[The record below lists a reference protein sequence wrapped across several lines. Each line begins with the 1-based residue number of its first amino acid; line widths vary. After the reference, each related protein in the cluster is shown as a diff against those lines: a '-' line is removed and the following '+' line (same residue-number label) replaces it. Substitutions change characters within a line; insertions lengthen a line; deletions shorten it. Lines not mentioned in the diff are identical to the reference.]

1 MPVILE
7 IVTPDSIAFSEEV
20 EHVVVP
26 TVNGKIDL
34 LPKHIPIIDRVI
46 AGDIKIKWNG
56 EEKILAIGSGFVESY
71 GNKVSI
77 IVDQAVDVSNE
88 DELAIEEATNR
99 AKIALEEGKKSN
111 LDQSQIDL
119 LEAAA
124 RFEMAKK
131 IARKKSR

>member
-1 MPVILE
+1 MSIILE

-46 AGDIKIKWNG
+46 AGDIKIKFNG
-56 EEKILAIGSGFVESY
+56 EEKVLAIGSGFVESY

-77 IVDQAVDVSNE
+77 IVDQAMDVSNE

-131 IARKKSR
+131 IARKKSS

>member
-131 IARKKSR
+131 IARKKSG

>member
-7 IVTPDSIAFSEEV
+7 IVTQDSIAFSEEV

-56 EEKILAIGSGFVESY
+56 DCCI
-71 GNKVSI
+71 
-77 IVDQAVDVSNE
+77 
-88 DELAIEEATNR
+88 R
-99 AKIALEEGKKSN
+99 
-111 LDQSQIDL
+111 
-119 LEAAA
+119 
-124 RFEMAKK
+124 
-131 IARKKSR
+131 

>member
-99 AKIALEEGKKSN
+99 AKIALEEGKKSK

-131 IARKKSR
+131 IARKKSG

>member
-46 AGDIKIKWNG
+46 AGDIKIKFNG
-56 EEKILAIGSGFVESY
+56 EDKVLAIGSGFVESY

-77 IVDQAVDVSNE
+77 IVDQAMDVSNE

-131 IARKKSR
+131 IARKKSS

>member
-1 MPVILE
+1 MPIILE

-56 EEKILAIGSGFVESY
+56 EDKILAIGSGFVESY

-77 IVDQAVDVSNE
+77 IVDQAMDVSNE
-88 DELAIEEATNR
+88 DELAIDEATSR
-99 AKIALEEGKKSN
+99 AKNALEEGKKSN

>member
-1 MPVILE
+1 MPIILE

-56 EEKILAIGSGFVESY
+56 EDKVLAIGSGFVESY

-77 IVDQAVDVSNE
+77 IVDQAMDVSNE

-99 AKIALEEGKKSN
+99 AKVALEEGKKSN

-119 LEAAA
+119 LEAVA

-131 IARKKSR
+131 IARKKSG

>member
-99 AKIALEEGKKSN
+99 AKFALEEGKKSN

>member
-34 LPKHIPIIDRVI
+34 LPRHIPIIDRVI

>member
-34 LPKHIPIIDRVI
+34 LPMHIPIIDRVI

-99 AKIALEEGKKSN
+99 AKIALEEGKKSK

-131 IARKKSR
+131 IARKKSG

>member
-1 MPVILE
+1 MPIILE

-34 LPKHIPIIDRVI
+34 LPKHFPIIDRVI
-46 AGDIKIKWNG
+46 AGDIKIKFNG
-56 EEKILAIGSGFVESY
+56 EDKVLAIGSGFVESY

-77 IVDQAVDVSNE
+77 IVDQAMDVSNE

-131 IARKKSR
+131 IARKKSS

>member
-46 AGDIKIKWNG
+46 AGDIKIKFNG
-56 EEKILAIGSGFVESY
+56 EDKVLAIGSGFVESY

-77 IVDQAVDVSNE
+77 IVDQAMDVSNE

-99 AKIALEEGKKSN
+99 AKIALEEGKKSK

-131 IARKKSR
+131 IARKKSG

>member
-131 IARKKSR
+131 IARKKSS

>member
-99 AKIALEEGKKSN
+99 AKIALEEGKKSK

-131 IARKKSR
+131 IARKKSS

>member
-1 MPVILE
+1 MPIILE
-7 IVTPDSIAFSEEV
+7 IVTPDSVVFSEEV

-34 LPKHIPIIDRVI
+34 LQRHIPIIDRI
-46 AGDIKIKWNG
+46 MPGDIKIKSKK
-56 EEKILAIGSGFVESY
+56 EEKILAVGSGFVESY

-77 IVDQAVDVSNE
+77 ITDQAMDVSNE
-88 DELAIEEATNR
+88 DEQVIDEAVAR
-99 AKIALEEGKKSN
+99 AKASLEEGKKSN
-111 LDQSQIDL
+111 MDQAQIEL

-131 IARKKSR
+131 IARKKSS

>member
-1 MPVILE
+1 MPIILE

-34 LPKHIPIIDRVI
+34 LPRHIPIIDRVI

>member
-1 MPVILE
+1 MSVILE

-46 AGDIKIKWNG
+46 AGDIKIKFNG
-56 EEKILAIGSGFVESY
+56 EDKVLAIGSGFVESY

-77 IVDQAVDVSNE
+77 IVDQAMDVSNE

-131 IARKKSR
+131 IARKKSS

>member
-124 RFEMAKK
+124 RFRNGKENCPKK
-131 IARKKSR
+131 I

>member
-1 MPVILE
+1 MPIILE

-77 IVDQAVDVSNE
+77 IVDQAMDVSNE

-99 AKIALEEGKKSN
+99 AKIALEEGKKSKLN
-111 LDQSQIDL
+111 QAQIDL

>member
-1 MPVILE
+1 MPIILE

-46 AGDIKIKWNG
+46 AGDIKIKFNG
-56 EEKILAIGSGFVESY
+56 EDKVLAIGSGFVESY

-77 IVDQAVDVSNE
+77 IVDQAMDVSNE

-131 IARKKSR
+131 IARKKSS

>member
-1 MPVILE
+1 MSIILE
-7 IVTPDSIAFSEEV
+7 IVTHDSIAFSEEV
-20 EHVVVP
+20 EHVVVQ

-46 AGDIKIKWNG
+46 AGDIKIKFNG
-56 EEKILAIGSGFVESY
+56 EDKVLAIGSGFVESY

-77 IVDQAVDVSNE
+77 IVDQAMDVSNE

-131 IARKKSR
+131 IARKKSS

>member
-1 MPVILE
+1 M
-7 IVTPDSIAFSEEV
+7 
-20 EHVVVP
+20 VP

-46 AGDIKIKWNG
+46 AGDIKIKFNG
-56 EEKILAIGSGFVESY
+56 EDKVLAIGSGFVESY

-77 IVDQAVDVSNE
+77 IVDQAMDVSNE
-88 DELAIEEATNR
+88 DELAIEEATNS

-131 IARKKSR
+131 IARKKSS